1 MQRSGR
7 EIHLL
12 VGKAFEDAALIWP
25 GEKIDPLVAYV
36 EQVDP
41 DTTAFRLRELAHDC
55 DAIALIAADDPL
67 VGNEINALRD
77 AGKPVVAY
85 MTDQSAGGR
94 AGYVGADNWMLG
106 RTAAW
111 FVAQTTAR
119 PGRVQVL
126 VGNHRYQHEEFSEAG
141 FRSYL
146 RERATRPIVS
156 DVGVTLDDPGEAHP
170 IATELLAGDED
181 LVSVYAAGGC
191 NSGLLMA
198 LREVPES
205 RRRGLCVICRDMGPE
220 TRRAL
225 AEGLITVGLS
235 LPLEA
240 ATQQLIPTML
250 DAIRQPSPGA
260 ILRRTTPFEIVTPEN
275 L

>member
-1 MQRSGR
+1 M
-7 EIHLL
+7 
-12 VGKAFEDAALIWP
+12 
-25 GEKIDPLVAYV
+25 
-36 EQVDP
+36 
-41 DTTAFRLRELAHDC
+41 
-55 DAIALIAADDPL
+55 

-85 MTDQSAGGR
+85 LTDQSASGR
-94 AGYVGADNWMLG
+94 AGYVGADNWVLG

-126 VGNHRYQHEEFSEAG
+126 VGNHRYQHEELSEAG
-141 FRSYL
+141 FRAYL
-146 RERATRPIVS
+146 RERATGLIVS
-156 DVGVTLDDPGEAHP
+156 DVRVMLDDSGEAHR

-205 RRRGLCVICRDMGPE
+205 RRRGLCIICRDTGPE
-220 TRRAL
+220 TRRVL

-235 LPLEA
+235 VPLEA
-240 ATQQLIPTML
+240 TTQQLILTML
-250 DAIRQPSPGA
+250 EAIRQSSPGA

-275 L
+275 P